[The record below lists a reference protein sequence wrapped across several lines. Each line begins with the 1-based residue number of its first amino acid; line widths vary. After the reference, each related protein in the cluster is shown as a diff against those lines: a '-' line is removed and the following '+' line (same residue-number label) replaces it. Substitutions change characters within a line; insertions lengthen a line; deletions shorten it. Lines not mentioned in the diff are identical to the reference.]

1 MHLTVEKKIEFIL
14 LLVFWIIN
22 LTNLKKIF
30 ISSDH
35 AGFKLKEAIKS
46 YLSNKKLSF
55 TDMGPYNDSRV
66 DYPDFAH
73 KVARKVKLN
82 KNNIGILICGSGMGM
97 NIAANRHNN
106 IRAAQCFNLK
116 STKLSRLH
124 NDANIITLGS
134 RLLTK
139 KNALS
144 CVGVFLD
151 TKFEGGRHSK
161 RIKKI

>member
-1 MHLTVEKKIEFIL
+1 M
-14 LLVFWIIN
+14 
-22 LTNLKKIF
+22 KKIF

-35 AGFKLKEAIKS
+35 AGFKLKEDI
-46 YLSNKKLSF
+46 KKLLKSIKLNF
-55 TDMGPYNDSRV
+55 KDLGPVNDNRV
-66 DYPDFAH
+66 DYPDYAH
-73 KVARKVKLN
+73 KLAKKVKVS
-82 KNNIGILICGSGMGM
+82 KNNVGILVCGSGTGM
-97 NIAANRHNN
+97 NIAANKHKN
-106 IRAAQCFNLK
+106 IRAAQCFSTK

-144 CVGVFLD
+144 CVGVFLK

-161 RIKKI
+161 RIRKI

>member
-1 MHLTVEKKIEFIL
+1 
-14 LLVFWIIN
+14 
-22 LTNLKKIF
+22 LKKIF

-35 AGFKLKEAIKS
+35 AGYRLKEAIKK
-46 YLSNKKLSF
+46 YLVNKKLTF
-55 TDMGPYNDSRV
+55 QDLGPNNNSKV

-73 KVARKVKLN
+73 KLAKKVKTS
-82 KNNIGILICGSGMGM
+82 KNNVGILVCGSGIGM
-97 NIAANRHNN
+97 NIVANKHKNV
-106 IRAAQCFNLK
+106 RAAQCFNLK

-139 KNALS
+139 KNALNCIS
-144 CVGVFLD
+144 VFLN

-161 RIKKI
+161 RIRKI

>member
-1 MHLTVEKKIEFIL
+1 M
-14 LLVFWIIN
+14 
-22 LTNLKKIF
+22 KKIF

-82 KNNIGILICGSGMGM
+82 KDNIGILVCGSGMGM
-97 NIAANRHNN
+97 NIAANRHKN